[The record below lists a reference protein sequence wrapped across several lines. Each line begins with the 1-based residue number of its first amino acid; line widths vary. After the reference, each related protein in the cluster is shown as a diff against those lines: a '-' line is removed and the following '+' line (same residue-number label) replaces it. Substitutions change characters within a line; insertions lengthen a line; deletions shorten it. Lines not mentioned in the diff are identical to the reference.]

1 MEDIQECV
9 AESRFP
15 QQVRQQSIDAARDA
29 WRYYNLHIVRDNNPR
44 AIATAISVIGTIIA
58 MTTSVVSM
66 TTQISSRTSPPAQ
79 ILKLKIHNRT
89 PHPLALVRTSQSN
102 SNNWT
107 TPIIMSGQSTEVPFI
122 VNPQQNLASRP
133 TVTLRLCDE
142 HGTNIRDIT
151 ITIGR
156 GTTTTSLPQVI
167 STEFSGQNTL
177 HSQSPN
183 ETLLQF
189 STNYF
194 RGTPQNG
201 MTPTVISTKV
211 PNSPFGST
219 LDVMIL
225 GAPS

>member
-1 MEDIQECV
+1 MDKIKEQI

-15 QQVRQQSIDAARDA
+15 QQVRLQSINAARDA

-44 AIATAISVIGTIIA
+44 AIATAISVIGTIIT

-66 TTQISSRTSPPAQ
+66 ATQISSRTSPPAQ

-89 PHPLALVRTSQSN
+89 PYPLAVVRTSQSN
-102 SNNWT
+102 SNSWT
-107 TPIIMSGQSTEVPFI
+107 TPIIMSGQSTETPFI
-122 VNPQQNLASRP
+122 INPQQTLTNRP
-133 TVTLRLCDE
+133 TVTLRLSDE
-142 HGTNIRDIT
+142 HANHTRDIT
-151 ITIGR
+151 LTIGR
-156 GTTTTSLPQVI
+156 GTSASSLPQVI
-167 STEFSGQNTL
+167 STQFSGQNIL
-177 HSQSPN
+177 HAQSPN

-194 RGTPQNG
+194 RGNAQNG

-225 GAPS
+225 GVPS